1 MRRKSNGT
9 DWVATHKRAVEGI
22 LTPMGIEAPPV
33 ISKGSQFYNKD
44 NWTARALMNAFGQ
57 YVKYN
62 MSTVLTD
69 EDVAYLCDIANQR
82 QVHDWERL
90 IAIAQ
95 TPDLVDVFMGLV
107 LQGGAYHEALHSA
120 YSCRRLIG
128 PVEVKTELNKRLPLL
143 SVEKWKLYIPLI
155 LQWGNIIE
163 DIRIERCGCRAY
175 PGLHTKLV
183 ALQDFVLK
191 LEKDSK
197 QANAHRTISEGQG
210 KVAVITG
217 AFRDLGLGYQSNLQM
232 QVLQS
237 YRNQDQEAFDMVNT
251 GELRPI
257 LDRVIAL
264 KPEDDLDHLWLA
276 MDIVLALE
284 GLYEQS
290 QQDQQEG
297 QQGDSQDQG
306 QPQQGE
312 ASDMEDGG
320 EGQGQSSDLPPIF
333 KVGDIATL
341 NGKKVR
347 VTWAGVPDSKTG
359 VQPLDVEVV

>member
-1 MRRKSNGT
+1 MRRKSNGA
-9 DWVATHKRAVEGI
+9 DWIASHKRAVEGV
-22 LTPMGIEAPPV
+22 LTPLGLVAPQV
-33 ISKGSQFYNKD
+33 ISKGSQFYNRD
-44 NWTARALMNAFGQ
+44 NWTARSLMGAFGQ

-62 MSTVLTD
+62 MSNTLSD
-69 EDVAYLCDIANQR
+69 GDIRYLCEVANR
-82 QVHDWERL
+82 KQVHDWDRL

-95 TPDLVDVFMGLV
+95 TPDLVDDFMGDV
-107 LQGGAYHEALHSA
+107 LQGGAYHEALHTA
-120 YSCRRLIG
+120 YSCRRLIA

-175 PGLHTKLV
+175 RGLHRKLV

-191 LEKDSK
+191 MEKDSRST
-197 QANAHRTISEGQG
+197 NAHRTISEGQG

-217 AFRDLGLGYQSNLQM
+217 TFRDLGLGYQSNLQM
-232 QVLQS
+232 QVLQG
-237 YRNQDQEAFDMVNT
+237 YRNQDAEAFDMVNR

-257 LDRVIAL
+257 LDKVIAL

-284 GLYEQS
+284 GLYDQA
-290 QQDQQEG
+290 QQGG
-297 QQGDSQDQG
+297 QGEQGDSQEQG

-312 ASDMEDGG
+312 ASDMGEGG

-333 KVGDIATL
+333 KVGDMATM

-347 VTWAGVPDSKTG
+347 VTWAGVPDQKTG
-359 VQPLDVEVV
+359 VQPLDVELV